1 MIDSFELDPNFKYRL
16 QRKVDFEMSKNTN
29 NKKSF
34 KNRKVAIF
42 SACLVAVLGVSV
54 VAMPVMADNIPIL
67 QSLLNKIEQR
77 NQANPTK
84 DYSQEVQ
91 VTTQAKTQT
100 AVATQDDTDYMSV
113 YVDSY
118 YCDGSNLYITYGIQT
133 NDELL
138 SKCNCIT
145 GPLDIKINGQ
155 TLDNDTKS
163 TELYTASSDEL
174 GLFVGKINVDVS
186 NIENLDGADID
197 LSFSVDCAFDSIH
210 YDYDYD
216 SLCYTN
222 FRLDTFNDDG
232 SPNEYAEKYLKQS
245 VSTDFKLSITDTS
258 QNKTYPVNQTQ
269 GGVTINSITVSPA
282 NTKLDADFSSSD
294 SSYMVRLFDSTGTE
308 LLLSNNNVYST
319 PMKDATS
326 ITIGLYDNSQAEP
339 VYSFEVPIDRGYAID
354 IDDYGY
360 VNVEPIYNPPMEEVT
375 KNIKSILEEKY
386 KDVPMYQDVSSNLTD
401 TINVKIDN
409 YTITDSLDGLELDSE
424 LTNEFDYRHINQNG
438 ELEDGY
444 KAIVLEATVT
454 NLLDTSQEFC
464 KAFYLSSYMDN
475 FYFEPVA
482 FDKYDGYNHSAYM
495 TTLQPNETKTIKIG
509 YVVSDE
515 ALELPILIS
524 SDYSENASQ
533 VRLQ

>member
-91 VTTQAKTQT
+91 VTTQAETQT

-118 YCDGSNLYITYGIQT
+118 YCDGSNLYITYGIQS

-174 GLFVGKINVDVS
+174 GL
-186 NIENLDGADID
+186 L
-197 LSFSVDCAFDSIH
+197 
-210 YDYDYD
+210 
-216 SLCYTN
+216 
-222 FRLDTFNDDG
+222 
-232 SPNEYAEKYLKQS
+232 
-245 VSTDFKLSITDTS
+245 
-258 QNKTYPVNQTQ
+258 
-269 GGVTINSITVSPA
+269 TVQ
-282 NTKLDADFSSSD
+282 
-294 SSYMVRLFDSTGTE
+294 
-308 LLLSNNNVYST
+308 
-319 PMKDATS
+319 
-326 ITIGLYDNSQAEP
+326 I
-339 VYSFEVPIDRGYAID
+339 
-354 IDDYGY
+354 
-360 VNVEPIYNPPMEEVT
+360 
-375 KNIKSILEEKY
+375 
-386 KDVPMYQDVSSNLTD
+386 
-401 TINVKIDN
+401 
-409 YTITDSLDGLELDSE
+409 
-424 LTNEFDYRHINQNG
+424 
-438 ELEDGY
+438 
-444 KAIVLEATVT
+444 
-454 NLLDTSQEFC
+454 
-464 KAFYLSSYMDN
+464 
-475 FYFEPVA
+475 
-482 FDKYDGYNHSAYM
+482 
-495 TTLQPNETKTIKIG
+495 
-509 YVVSDE
+509 
-515 ALELPILIS
+515 
-524 SDYSENASQ
+524 
-533 VRLQ
+533 